1 MVYLPPY
8 SPDLNPIEQAF
19 AKLKTLL
26 RKADER
32 STDAVWKRIGSLL
45 DQVSSDECASYIKH
59 AGYGST

>member
-1 MVYLPPY
+1 
-8 SPDLNPIEQAF
+8 
-19 AKLKTLL
+19 L

-45 DQVSSDECASYIKH
+45 DHFSPDECANYFRH